1 MAEGMS
7 PRRRAAGVLV
17 GLALLAAGA
26 AAFVALVRT
35 APRPEARPP
44 QPSAPLV
51 RVAPLEPGDVR
62 VTVTSYG
69 TVTPRT
75 ETVLAAEVA
84 GRVVGIAPALARGG
98 AFRAGEVL
106 VRLER
111 RDYEL
116 ARTRARA
123 SLAQARMR
131 LAVERA
137 SARVAEEEWKLYGK
151 GEPDPLVL
159 RRPQVAEAEA
169 AAAAAEAALEQAERD
184 LARTEVAAPYDGRV
198 REKLADVGQYVLPGT
213 ALARVYA
220 SDAAEVRLPVS
231 LEEAGLLDL
240 PETPGAEGPPVALR
254 HRLRGERR
262 EWAGRIVR
270 AEAEVD
276 PRTRTLHLVARVDRP
291 RGADG
296 NGPPLLPGLFVEAEI
311 EGAVVR
317 SAYEVPRF
325 ALREGNRLLVVD
337 RDSRLRLRPV
347 EVVRAGVR
355 TAVLR
360 GGVEPGDRVCLS
372 PVDVPVDGMAVRTVG
387 EGR

>member
-1 MAEGMS
+1 MAEGVS
-7 PRRRAAGVLV
+7 LRRRAAGVLI

-26 AAFVALVRT
+26 AAFFVLVRT

-44 QPSAPLV
+44 EPSLPLV
-51 RVAPLEPGDVR
+51 RVASLEPSDLR

-75 ETVLAAEVA
+75 ETLLAAEVA
-84 GRVVGIAPALARGG
+84 GRIVEIAPTLAGG
-98 AFRAGEVL
+98 GSFRAGEVL

-123 SLAQARMR
+123 ALAQARMK
-131 LAVERA
+131 LALERA

-169 AAAAAEAALEQAERD
+169 AVAASEAALEQAERD

-198 REKLADVGQYVLPGT
+198 REKLADVGRYVLPGT

-220 SDAAEVRLPVS
+220 DDVAEVRLPVS

-240 PETPGAEGPPVALR
+240 PASFGAPGPPVVLR
-254 HRLRGERR
+254 HRLHGERR
-262 EWAGRIVR
+262 EWTGRIVR
-270 AEAEVD
+270 AEAELD
-276 PRTRTLHLVARVDRP
+276 PRTRMMHLVARVDRP

-296 NGPPLLPGLFVEAEI
+296 NGPPLIPGLFVEAEI
-311 EGAVVR
+311 EGKVVSR
-317 SAYEVPRF
+317 AYEVPRF
-325 ALREGNRLLVVD
+325 ALREGNRLIVVD
-337 RDSRLRLRPV
+337 RDSRVRLRPV

-355 TAVLR
+355 TAILR
-360 GGVEPGDRVCLS
+360 GGLEPGDRVCLS
-372 PVDVPVDGMAVRTVG
+372 PLDVPVDGMTVRTVE

>member
-1 MAEGMS
+1 MAEGIS
-7 PRRRAAGVLV
+7 PGRRAAGVLI
-17 GLALLAAGA
+17 GLALLVAGGA
-26 AAFVALVRT
+26 VFVLLVST
-35 APRPEARPP
+35 APRPEVRPP
-44 QPSAPLV
+44 HVSLPLV

-62 VTVTSYG
+62 ITVTSYG
-69 TVTPRT
+69 TVIPRT

-84 GRVVGIAPALARGG
+84 GRIVEIAPILAAGG

-123 SLAQARMR
+123 ALAQARMK

-137 SARVAEEEWKLYGK
+137 SARIAEEEWKIYGK

-159 RRPQVAEAEA
+159 RRPHVAEAEA
-169 AAAAAEAALEQAERD
+169 AVAAAEAALEQAERD
-184 LARTEVAAPYDGRV
+184 LARTEVTAPYDGRV

-213 ALARVYA
+213 ALARLYA
-220 SDAAEVRLPVS
+220 WDAAEVRLPVS
-231 LEEAGLLDL
+231 LEEAGLLEL

-270 AEAEVD
+270 TEAEVD
-276 PRTRTLHLVARVDRP
+276 PRTRTLHLVARVERP
-291 RGADG
+291 RGSDG

-317 SAYEVPRF
+317 AAYEVPRF

-360 GGVEPGDRVCLS
+360 GGVEPGDRVCVS
-372 PVDVPVDGMAVRTVG
+372 PVDVPVDGMAVRAVG